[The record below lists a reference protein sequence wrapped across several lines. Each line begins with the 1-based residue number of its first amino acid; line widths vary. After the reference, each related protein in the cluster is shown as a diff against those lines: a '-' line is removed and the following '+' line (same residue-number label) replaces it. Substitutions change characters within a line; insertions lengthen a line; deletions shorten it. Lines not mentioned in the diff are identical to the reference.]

1 MVKKN
6 FSWLG
11 NALELY
17 VIKNKYI
24 TTSVQKGFLKG
35 IPGCIE
41 HTFALHE
48 ELRDAYT
55 HHKQIV
61 IFG

>member
-1 MVKKN
+1 M
-6 FSWLG
+6 
-11 NALELY
+11 
-17 VIKNKYI
+17 IKNKYI
-24 TTSVQKGFLKG
+24 NTSVQKGFLKG

-61 IFG
+61 ISWIDLSYGSIKHNPI